1 MYVAHKDRDDLR
13 RFHQE
18 KNIGLNDVLYK
29 IDEITLNLEEW
40 VLDAPENGYTEGRVR

>member
-29 IDEITLNLEEW
+29 IDEIILNLDEW
-40 VLDAPENGYTEGRVR
+40 LLNVPEKEYTERVR